1 MKEPISGQELIAL
14 CAHAEKTIESKGLMF
29 YVTSYMKGLRDAEKY
44 HGISVPTHTTRE
56 SRSKK
61 DEYGR

>member
-1 MKEPISGQELIAL
+1 MKEPVSGQELIAL
-14 CAHAEKTIESKGLMF
+14 CAQAEKTIESKGNRF

-56 SRSKK
+56 SRRNK
-61 DEYGR
+61 DDN

>member
-14 CAHAEKTIESKGLMF
+14 CAHAEKNIEAKGLKF

-44 HGISVPTHTTRE
+44 HGISMPTHTTRD
-56 SRSKK
+56 RSKK
-61 DEYGR
+61 DE

>member
-14 CAHAEKTIESKGLMF
+14 CAQAEKTIESKGTRF

-44 HGISVPTHTTRE
+44 HGISVPTHTTRD
-56 SRSKK
+56 RSKK
-61 DEYGR
+61 DE